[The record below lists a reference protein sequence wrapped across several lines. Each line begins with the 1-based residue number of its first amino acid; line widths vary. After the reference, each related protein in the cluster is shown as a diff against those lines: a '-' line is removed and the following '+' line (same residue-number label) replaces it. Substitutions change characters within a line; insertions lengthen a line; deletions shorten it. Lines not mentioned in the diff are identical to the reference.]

1 MTVNDLENRIH
12 SLKSLRSFT
21 ESRVHKLDN
30 EIIFCEA
37 ENDLVIQSIALL
49 NRLSEEE
56 VDNGIK
62 TYITLLEEGLKAIF
76 PDQEVGMVGEVSR
89 KRGKVCLE
97 LMTTFKGMD
106 GIEVEGKG
114 TEAFGGAV
122 ATIQSLL
129 LRIALILKSELRPI
143 LFLDETFPAVD
154 AERVDKLIDFL
165 KTLCERLDMSIL
177 CVTHNSALTDRSD
190 RSYHLKKTKKG
201 VKAERKK

>member
-1 MTVNDLENRIH
+1 MTVNDLESRLH
-12 SLKSLRSFT
+12 HLKSLKSFT
-21 ESRVHKLDN
+21 ETRVDRLDK
-30 EIIFCEA
+30 EITLLES
-37 ENDLVIQSIALL
+37 ENDVVIQSIALL

-62 TYITLLEEGLKAIF
+62 TYISLLEEGLKAIF
-76 PDQEVGMVGEVSR
+76 PDQEVGMSGEVTR

-97 LMTTFKGMD
+97 LKTTFKGMD

-129 LRIALILKSELRPI
+129 LRVALILKSNLRPI

-154 AERVDKLIDFL
+154 ADRVDLLIDFL
-165 KTLCERLDMSIL
+165 KTLCERLDMCIL
-177 CVTHNSALTDRSD
+177 CVTHNSALTERAD
-190 RSYHLKKTKKG
+190 RSYHLKKTSKG
-201 VKAERKK
+201 VRAERKK